1 MNYRLDADILFPVGS
16 LDTRVTPLSRD
27 YDAIFDRKMYH
38 RLGSYNHYNAQS
50 GRDKYMKQ
58 LHDSD
63 LQVNNW
69 FHRI

>member
-38 RLGSYNHYNAQS
+38 A
-50 GRDKYMKQ
+50 
-58 LHDSD
+58 
-63 LQVNNW
+63 VW
-69 FHRI
+69 AAIIIITHRAVGINT